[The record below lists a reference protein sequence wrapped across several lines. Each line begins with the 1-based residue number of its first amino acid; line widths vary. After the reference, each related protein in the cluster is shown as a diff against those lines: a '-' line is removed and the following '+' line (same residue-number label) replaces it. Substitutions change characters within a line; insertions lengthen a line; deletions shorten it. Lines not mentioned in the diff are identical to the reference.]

1 MHSRHTSAIALD
13 PTDRTARDNLN
24 KLPVGPPYRGMAAYE
39 TKVLAARAAA
49 AAIAL
54 HGARRTAA
62 ARGGGGGGGGGV
74 AAAGEP
80 RSVTL
85 YRTLRYL
92 RRLETEQ
99 TPPPPG

>member
-1 MHSRHTSAIALD
+1 
-13 PTDRTARDNLN
+13 
-24 KLPVGPPYRGMAAYE
+24 MAAYE

-49 AAIAL
+49 AAIAA

-62 ARGGGGGGGGGV
+62 ARGGGV

-85 YRTLRYL
+85 FRTLRYL